1 VTSPQTLLSI
11 GAGRPCDNA
20 QPGSRQQES
29 EDLAVQRAS
38 VHFLQQVEDS
48 RRRYAFEVEEL
59 KVMQGAFICVRSCNL
74 VPPVCWDN

>member
-1 VTSPQTLLSI
+1 MLPV
-11 GAGRPCDNA
+11 GAGRPYNNA

-59 KVMQGAFICVRSCNL
+59 KVMQGAFICVCSCNL
-74 VPPVCWDN
+74 VPSAHWDT

>member
-1 VTSPQTLLSI
+1 MLSI
-11 GAGRPCDNA
+11 GAGRPYDNA
-20 QPGSRQQES
+20 QPGSCQQES

-59 KVMQGAFICVRSCNL
+59 KVMQRAFICLITMRMITTLSSSS
-74 VPPVCWDN
+74 

>member
-1 VTSPQTLLSI
+1 MLSV
-11 GAGRPCDNA
+11 GAGRPYSNA

-74 VPPVCWDN
+74 VPSAYWDT

>member
-1 VTSPQTLLSI
+1 MLSV
-11 GAGRPCDNA
+11 GAGRPYSNA

-59 KVMQGAFICVRSCNL
+59 KVMQGAFICFRSCNL
-74 VPPVCWDN
+74 VPSAHWDT

>member
-1 VTSPQTLLSI
+1 MLSI
-11 GAGRPCDNA
+11 GAGRPHDNT

-38 VHFLQQVEDS
+38 VHFLQQVEGS

-59 KVMQGAFICVRSCNL
+59 KVMQGAFICIRSCNL
-74 VPPVCWDN
+74 VPSAYWDT

>member
-1 VTSPQTLLSI
+1 MLSV
-11 GAGRPCDNA
+11 GAGRPSNNA

-59 KVMQGAFICVRSCNL
+59 KVMQGAFTCVRSCNL
-74 VPPVCWDN
+74 VPSSHWDT